1 MSQTVRRAV
10 EILEYISRAPRSQNE
25 VGEHLGVHRSTA
37 LRLLEPLLDGG
48 LARRLPDGRYAVGYR
63 MAGLAQLAREQ
74 FGLRE
79 IAAPHLRSLGERC
92 GHTVHLAVLEGETI
106 VYADKVEPSGTV
118 RLYSQIGRPV
128 TLHTAGVAKAILSHL
143 DRGTARSMLDRCDFA
158 PHTEHTLTSLA
169 SYENALEETR
179 ARGWAVDD
187 GEFEDYVNCV
197 AAPVRDATGAVVA
210 AVSVTALKAK
220 ADLDALRSGVVDDV
234 TSTAATISKELG
246 WRP

>member
-10 EILEYISRAPRSQNE
+10 EILEYLSRAPRSQME
-25 VGEHLGVHRSTA
+25 VGTHLGVHRSTA

-48 LARRLPDGRYAVGYR
+48 LVRRLPDGRYAVGYR

-79 IAAPHLRSLGERC
+79 VAGPHLRSLGERC
-92 GHTVHLAVLEGETI
+92 GHTVHLAALEGDTI

-128 TLHTAGVAKAILSHL
+128 TLHTAGVAKAILSHIGR
-143 DRGTARSMLDRCDFA
+143 DRARAILARCDFA
-158 PHTEHTLTSLA
+158 PHTEHTHTSLTS
-169 SYENALEETR
+169 YEAALDE
-179 ARGWAVDD
+179 ALNRGWAVDD

-197 AAPVRDATGAVVA
+197 AAPVQDATGDVVA
-210 AVSVTALKAK
+210 AVSVTALKVR
-220 ADLDALRSGVVDDV
+220 ADLDALRSGVLHDV
-234 TSTAATISKELG
+234 TSTAAMISKELG